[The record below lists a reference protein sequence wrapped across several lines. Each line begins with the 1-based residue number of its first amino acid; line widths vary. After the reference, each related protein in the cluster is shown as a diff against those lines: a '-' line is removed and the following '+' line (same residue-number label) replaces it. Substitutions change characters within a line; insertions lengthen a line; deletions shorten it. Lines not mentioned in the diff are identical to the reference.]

1 MDKSW
6 METNRISKSYV
17 DGVAAFTDYAVHNL
31 QKTGNIDPRVN
42 KKHIYIPCP
51 CTKCLNHIEHKVEEV
66 QYHLYR
72 HGIDISYTKWTKHG
86 EEDEPSISAPKPVNA
101 TTEFVDDMDF
111 AYIPTDGPATVEMV
125 NATKDNFDVDD
136 LVKFQELLL
145 DAEKPLYEGCPD
157 FTKLSAIVK
166 LLNLKGKYGAS
177 DKFFT
182 ELLGLIKKMLPA
194 GNEMVE
200 KTYQAKK
207 VMRLMGSGYKKIHV
221 CINNC
226 LLYWKND
233 KDLTA
238 CRTCG
243 TSRWKVD
250 NKTKK
255 VYENIPAKVM
265 WYFPIIPRLQ
275 RLFKIES
282 ISEDLRWHAT
292 RRITDGVLRHPADS
306 QAWRTIDEKFPEIAE
321 DTRNLRLGISADG
334 VDVNTGNRHHSVWPV
349 LTVIYNLPPWLC
361 MKRKF
366 INLSVLISGYPGND
380 IDVFLEPLVDDLHTL
395 FETGVDT
402 YDASTKDNFNLRAVV
417 LWTIND
423 YPALG
428 TLCGCPYSG
437 FKGCVVCGKDT
448 NCVRLS
454 ASSKQSYVGHR
465 RYLPYNHPF
474 RKQKKAF
481 NGQQEFLQA
490 PIPMT
495 GEQIYNEVKHIENKW
510 GKGKRTNN
518 NASENQ
524 EDTRG
529 RGGKIQKQKRNTT
542 EEEGSSSQVNGQN
555 GVYWKKFNI
564 WYRKLKYW
572 RHNPVPHCIDFMHV
586 EKNVA
591 ESIVGTLLHVPGKTK
606 DGLNARLD
614 LAELGV
620 KPELFAMQDE
630 DKTTLPPAGYTLTNA
645 EKDIFCETLHNIKV
659 PEGYCSNFSSLV
671 NLKDRKLIGLKSH
684 DYHMLMQEFLPIA
697 IRSIMHPPTRYAI
710 IRFCFFFKSI
720 CSKEIIL
727 QELDKMQAELVVTLC
742 LLEKFFPPSFF
753 DIMIHLTVH
762 LTREVKLC
770 GPICFRWM
778 YPFERCMKVIKG
790 HVRNRNKPEGCIAE
804 ETIAEETI
812 EFFSEYHKSMET
824 IGIPP
829 DKHETYENEEGKPL
843 SAGKSSEVS
852 AELFQK
858 AHLYVI
864 QNTDE
869 IVPYIERHKQ
879 VLKTENPGK
888 RIAFLENE
896 HSKSFAKWLR
906 KEVER
911 ELAISKES
919 VSETVRWISYG
930 PRATVVKYDAY
941 NINGYTFRTKCH
953 DGKVYQNSG
962 VSVEAIDLHIS
973 KEVATTRQAFYYGV
987 LQEIWVLDYRFRQIP
1002 LFKCDWVNHRAGGVK
1017 RDNLG
1022 YTLVDLNNL
1031 GHKVDPFILASQ
1043 ARQVFYV
1050 KDQID
1055 KKLSIVFKTPPKNYK
1070 DTYDEVDEEFSTV
1083 IHQRNDNILPCV
1095 NRRDLGN
1102 ESRDD
1107 YYRTDCGACICTLH
1121 LYIAFAACI
1130 CKQAFAHCICRLH
1143 MHIAF
1148 VHCICSLLLQASI
1161 CTLHLQAKARPASC
1175 KYAKD
1180 LEGIVGCVI
1189 WVERHTGRS
1198 DAETTRVWDAR
1209 SEDFTMLGVSM
1220 CKLEYEGAESELL
1233 RRRVESC
1240 IDDVEERAGVS
1251 GVARERQE

>member
-542 EEEGSSSQVNGQN
+542 EEEGSSSQENGQN

-620 KPELFAMQDE
+620 KPELFAIQDV

-659 PEGYCSNFSSLV
+659 PKGYCSNFSSLV

-697 IRSIMHPPTRYAI
+697 IRLIMHPPTRYAI
-710 IRFCFFFKSI
+710 IR
-720 CSKEIIL
+720 
-727 QELDKMQAELVVTLC
+727 
-742 LLEKFFPPSFF
+742 
-753 DIMIHLTVH
+753 
-762 LTREVKLC
+762 
-770 GPICFRWM
+770 
-778 YPFERCMKVIKG
+778 CMKVIKG
-790 HVRNRNKPEGCIAE
+790 HVRNINKPEGCIAE

-812 EFFSEYHKSMET
+812 KFFSKYHKSMET

-852 AELFQK
+852 TKLFQK
-858 AHLYVI
+858 ADLY
-864 QNTDE
+864 
-869 IVPYIERHKQ
+869 
-879 VLKTENPGK
+879 
-888 RIAFLENE
+888 
-896 HSKSFAKWLR
+896 
-906 KEVER
+906 VER
-911 ELAISKES
+911 ELAIDKES
-919 VSETVRWISYG
+919 VSKTVRCISYG
-930 PRATVVKYDAY
+930 LRATVLKYDAY

-962 VSVEAIDLHIS
+962 VSVDAIDLHIS
-973 KEVATTRQAFYYGV
+973 KEVATTRQAYYYGV

-1002 LFKCDWVNHRAGGVK
+1002 LFKCDWVNHKSCGMK
-1017 RDNLG
+1017 RD
-1022 YTLVDLNNL
+1022 
-1031 GHKVDPFILASQ
+1031 
-1043 ARQVFYV
+1043 
-1050 KDQID
+1050 
-1055 KKLSIVFKTPPKNYK
+1055 KL
-1070 DTYDEVDEEFSTV
+1070 D
-1083 IHQRNDNILPCV
+1083 
-1095 NRRDLGN
+1095 RRDLAN

-1107 YYRTDCGACICTLH
+1107 YYRKDCGGYDKYCM
-1121 LYIAFAACI
+1121 
-1130 CKQAFAHCICRLH
+1130 K
-1143 MHIAF
+1143 
-1148 VHCICSLLLQASI
+1148 VLLDNLNDS
-1161 CTLHLQAKARPASC
+1161 
-1175 KYAKD
+1175 Y
-1180 LEGIVGCVI
+1180 
-1189 WVERHTGRS
+1189 
-1198 DAETTRVWDAR
+1198 
-1209 SEDFTMLGVSM
+1209 
-1220 CKLEYEGAESELL
+1220 
-1233 RRRVESC
+1233 
-1240 IDDVEERAGVS
+1240 DV
-1251 GVARERQE
+1251 

>member
-6 METNRISKSYV
+6 METNRIIKSYV
-17 DGVAAFTDYAVHNL
+17 DGVASFTDYA
-31 QKTGNIDPRVN
+31 
-42 KKHIYIPCP
+42 
-51 CTKCLNHIEHKVEEV
+51 HKVEEV

-182 ELLGLIKKMLPA
+182 ELLG
-194 GNEMVE
+194 
-200 KTYQAKK
+200 
-207 VMRLMGSGYKKIHV
+207 
-221 CINNC
+221 C

-238 CRTCG
+238 CRTCR

-591 ESIVGTLLHVPGKTK
+591 ESIVGTLLHVSGKTK

-620 KPELFAMQDE
+620 
-630 DKTTLPPAGYTLTNA
+630 Y
-645 EKDIFCETLHNIKV
+645 
-659 PEGYCSNFSSLV
+659 
-671 NLKDRKLIGLKSH
+671 
-684 DYHMLMQEFLPIA
+684 
-697 IRSIMHPPTRYAI
+697 
-710 IRFCFFFKSI
+710 
-720 CSKEIIL
+720 
-727 QELDKMQAELVVTLC
+727 
-742 LLEKFFPPSFF
+742 
-753 DIMIHLTVH
+753 
-762 LTREVKLC
+762 
-770 GPICFRWM
+770 
-778 YPFERCMKVIKG
+778 
-790 HVRNRNKPEGCIAE
+790 
-804 ETIAEETI
+804 
-812 EFFSEYHKSMET
+812 
-824 IGIPP
+824 
-829 DKHETYENEEGKPL
+829 
-843 SAGKSSEVS
+843 
-852 AELFQK
+852 
-858 AHLYVI
+858 
-864 QNTDE
+864 
-869 IVPYIERHKQ
+869 
-879 VLKTENPGK
+879 
-888 RIAFLENE
+888 
-896 HSKSFAKWLR
+896 
-906 KEVER
+906 
-911 ELAISKES
+911 
-919 VSETVRWISYG
+919 
-930 PRATVVKYDAY
+930 
-941 NINGYTFRTKCH
+941 
-953 DGKVYQNSG
+953 
-962 VSVEAIDLHIS
+962 
-973 KEVATTRQAFYYGV
+973 
-987 LQEIWVLDYRFRQIP
+987 
-1002 LFKCDWVNHRAGGVK
+1002 
-1017 RDNLG
+1017 
-1022 YTLVDLNNL
+1022 
-1031 GHKVDPFILASQ
+1031 
-1043 ARQVFYV
+1043 
-1050 KDQID
+1050 
-1055 KKLSIVFKTPPKNYK
+1055 
-1070 DTYDEVDEEFSTV
+1070 
-1083 IHQRNDNILPCV
+1083 
-1095 NRRDLGN
+1095 
-1102 ESRDD
+1102 
-1107 YYRTDCGACICTLH
+1107 
-1121 LYIAFAACI
+1121 
-1130 CKQAFAHCICRLH
+1130 
-1143 MHIAF
+1143 
-1148 VHCICSLLLQASI
+1148 
-1161 CTLHLQAKARPASC
+1161 
-1175 KYAKD
+1175 
-1180 LEGIVGCVI
+1180 
-1189 WVERHTGRS
+1189 
-1198 DAETTRVWDAR
+1198 
-1209 SEDFTMLGVSM
+1209 
-1220 CKLEYEGAESELL
+1220 
-1233 RRRVESC
+1233 
-1240 IDDVEERAGVS
+1240 
-1251 GVARERQE
+1251 

>member
-1 MDKSW
+1 
-6 METNRISKSYV
+6 METNRISKCYV

-31 QKTGNIDPRVN
+31 QKTGNIDTRVN

-111 AYIPTDGPATVEMV
+111 AYIPTDGPTIVEMV

-145 DAEKPLYEGCPD
+145 DVENL
-157 FTKLSAIVK
+157 FTKDVLTSQ
-166 LLNLKGKYGAS
+166 S
-177 DKFFT
+177 
-182 ELLGLIKKMLPA
+182 LIKKMLPA

-200 KTYQAKK
+200 KTNQAKK

-402 YDASTKDNFNLRAVV
+402 YDASTKDNFNLRAIV

-423 YPALG
+423 YPVLG

-437 FKGCVVCGKDT
+437 FKDDIYLITIHSESKRRHLMDNKNFSRLNSNDRGT
-448 NCVRLS
+448 N
-454 ASSKQSYVGHR
+454 
-465 RYLPYNHPF
+465 
-474 RKQKKAF
+474 
-481 NGQQEFLQA
+481 
-490 PIPMT
+490 
-495 GEQIYNEVKHIENKW
+495 IE
-510 GKGKRTNN
+510 R
-518 NASENQ
+518 EN
-524 EDTRG
+524 
-529 RGGKIQKQKRNTT
+529 
-542 EEEGSSSQVNGQN
+542 
-555 GVYWKKFNI
+555 
-564 WYRKLKYW
+564 
-572 RHNPVPHCIDFMHV
+572 
-586 EKNVA
+586 NVA
-591 ESIVGTLLHVPGKTK
+591 ESIVGTLLHVLGKTK

-896 HSKSFAKWLR
+896 AKKVMRLMGSGY
-906 KEVER
+906 KKIHVER

-1002 LFKCDWVNHRAGGVK
+1002 LFKCDWVNHKSGGVK
-1017 RDNLG
+1017 RDKLG

-1095 NRRDLGN
+1095 NQRDLGN

-1107 YYRTDCGACICTLH
+1107 YYQTDCGG
-1121 LYIAFAACI
+1121 
-1130 CKQAFAHCICRLH
+1130 
-1143 MHIAF
+1143 
-1148 VHCICSLLLQASI
+1148 V
-1161 CTLHLQAKARPASC
+1161 
-1175 KYAKD
+1175 
-1180 LEGIVGCVI
+1180 VI
-1189 WVERHTGRS
+1189 RKS
-1198 DAETTRVWDAR
+1198 
-1209 SEDFTMLGVSM
+1209 
-1220 CKLEYEGAESELL
+1220 K
-1233 RRRVESC
+1233 
-1240 IDDVEERAGVS
+1240 
-1251 GVARERQE
+1251 

>member
-1 MDKSW
+1 M
-6 METNRISKSYV
+6 
-17 DGVAAFTDYAVHNL
+17 
-31 QKTGNIDPRVN
+31 
-42 KKHIYIPCP
+42 
-51 CTKCLNHIEHKVEEV
+51 NHIPPETTSSCHPSPQQLPRHLTTNPVTHKQLSSRHAPRKFACHYHRHRPTTFRHPLHKVEEV

-145 DAEKPLYEGCPD
+145 DTEKPLYEGCPD

-207 VMRLMGSGYKKIHV
+207 VMRLIGSGYKKIHV

-265 WYFPIIPRLQ
+265 WYFPILLRLQ

-306 QAWRTIDEKFPEIAE
+306 QAWRTIDGKFLEITE
-321 DTRNLRLGISADG
+321 DKRNLRLGILADG
-334 VDVNTGNRHHSVWPV
+334 VDVNMGNRHH
-349 LTVIYNLPPWLC
+349 
-361 MKRKF
+361 K
-366 INLSVLISGYPGND
+366 
-380 IDVFLEPLVDDLHTL
+380 PLVDDLHTL

-437 FKGCVVCGKDT
+437 FKGYVVCGKDT

-474 RKQKKAF
+474 RKKKKAF
-481 NGQQEFLQA
+481 NGQQEFIQA

-591 ESIVGTLLHVPGKTK
+591 KSIVGTLLHVLGKTK

-620 KPELFAMQDE
+620 KPELFAMQDK
-630 DKTTLPPAGYTLTNA
+630 DKTTLPPSGYTLTNA
-645 EKDIFCETLHNIKV
+645 GKDIFCETLHNIKV
-659 PEGYCSNFSSLV
+659 YLSYEMFMMG
-671 NLKDRKLIGLKSH
+671 K
-684 DYHMLMQEFLPIA
+684 
-697 IRSIMHPPTRYAI
+697 
-710 IRFCFFFKSI
+710 
-720 CSKEIIL
+720 
-727 QELDKMQAELVVTLC
+727 VTL
-742 LLEKFFPPSFF
+742 
-753 DIMIHLTVH
+753 
-762 LTREVKLC
+762 
-770 GPICFRWM
+770 
-778 YPFERCMKVIKG
+778 
-790 HVRNRNKPEGCIAE
+790 
-804 ETIAEETI
+804 
-812 EFFSEYHKSMET
+812 
-824 IGIPP
+824 
-829 DKHETYENEEGKPL
+829 
-843 SAGKSSEVS
+843 
-852 AELFQK
+852 
-858 AHLYVI
+858 
-864 QNTDE
+864 
-869 IVPYIERHKQ
+869 
-879 VLKTENPGK
+879 
-888 RIAFLENE
+888 
-896 HSKSFAKWLR
+896 
-906 KEVER
+906 
-911 ELAISKES
+911 
-919 VSETVRWISYG
+919 TVRLVL
-930 PRATVVKYDAY
+930 R
-941 NINGYTFRTKCH
+941 H
-953 DGKVYQNSG
+953 
-962 VSVEAIDLHIS
+962 IDLPYP
-973 KEVATTRQAFYYGV
+973 KEVATTDKQLLMVVYQENMVLEYTVQANSSFQMG
-987 LQEIWVLDYRFRQIP
+987 
-1002 LFKCDWVNHRAGGVK
+1002 DWVNHKSGGVK
-1017 RDNLG
+1017 RDKLG

-1031 GHKVDPFILASQ
+1031 GHTVDPL
-1043 ARQVFYV
+1043 
-1050 KDQID
+1050 D

-1070 DTYDEVDEEFSTV
+1070 DTYDKVDEEFSTV
-1083 IHQRNDNILPCV
+1083 IHHRNDNVLPLV
-1095 NRRDLGN
+1095 DRRDLAN

-1107 YYRTDCGACICTLH
+1107 YYR
-1121 LYIAFAACI
+1121 
-1130 CKQAFAHCICRLH
+1130 
-1143 MHIAF
+1143 
-1148 VHCICSLLLQASI
+1148 
-1161 CTLHLQAKARPASC
+1161 
-1175 KYAKD
+1175 KD
-1180 LEGIVGCVI
+1180 YGGVVI
-1189 WVERHTGRS
+1189 RKS
-1198 DAETTRVWDAR
+1198 
-1209 SEDFTMLGVSM
+1209 
-1220 CKLEYEGAESELL
+1220 K
-1233 RRRVESC
+1233 
-1240 IDDVEERAGVS
+1240 
-1251 GVARERQE
+1251 